1 MARMATTPA
10 PPPTSTLASEL
21 RETLGR
27 LTRRLRAEPGP
38 SVPHLAVIGLLDREG
53 PKSVSDLAH
62 AQRMR
67 PQSMAQNVRELEEAG
82 LVTRRPDPDDGRRAF
97 VELTPA
103 GTASILAS
111 RAAREDWL
119 AQTLAG
125 ALDARER
132 AALHDA
138 LALLD
143 RLARA

>member
-1 MARMATTPA
+1 MACMATRPA
-10 PPPTSTLASEL
+10 PPSTSTLAYEL

-103 GTASILAS
+103 GTESILAS

-119 AQTLAG
+119 AQTLLG